1 MKIQRLPLA
10 AALSAL
16 LLCAALP
23 TAMTREAKAQKE
35 SPIAVQMY
43 TLRSMPT
50 LEAQLA
56 AVKAAGITAIEIFG
70 NQGVSAHE
78 LKALVEKYGLKIVSA
93 HVELSDL
100 RENFGAQVAF
110 NKTLGNHML
119 VVPALILSQM
129 PNKDPAG
136 WAEAGHYLGE
146 MARRLE
152 AEGLSLAYHN
162 HSYELVDFDGKTGL
176 EIMFAAAGPS
186 LQAELDMSWVARAGY
201 DPVEM
206 LERFSGRVF
215 AIHAKDRAPVGRAD
229 NHLGLATVGEGVLDW
244 AAILPAAAQ
253 AGAQWYIIEHDL
265 PRDPAAAVKAGAAYL
280 RAQLSSTSLTK

>member
-1 MKIQRLPLA
+1 MKKQRLSLA
-10 AALSAL
+10 TLCSL

-23 TAMTREAKAQKE
+23 AAARQSVKPQNE

-70 NQGVSAHE
+70 NQGVSANE
-78 LKALVEKYGLKIVSA
+78 LKALVDKYGLKVVSA

-100 RENFGAQVAF
+100 RERFDAQIAF
-110 NKTLGNHML
+110 NKTIGNRVL

-129 PNKDPAG
+129 PGTDPAG
-136 WAEAGHYLGE
+136 WAEAGWYLGE
-146 MARRLE
+146 MARRVE
-152 AEGLSLAYHN
+152 AEGMVLAYHN
-162 HSYELVDFDGKTGL
+162 HSYELADFDGKTGL

-186 LQAELDMSWVARAGY
+186 LQVELDMSWVARAGY
-201 DPVEM
+201 DPVDM

-215 AIHAKDRAPVGRAD
+215 AIHAKDRAPEGRAD
-229 NHLGLATVGEGVLDW
+229 NHLGLADVGSGILDW
-244 AAILPAAAQ
+244 AAILPAAAK
-253 AGAQWYIIEHDL
+253 AGAQWVIIEHDL
-265 PRDPAAAVKAGAAYL
+265 PRDPAASVKTSAAYL
-280 RAQLSSTSLTK
+280 KALLPTVAGPTK